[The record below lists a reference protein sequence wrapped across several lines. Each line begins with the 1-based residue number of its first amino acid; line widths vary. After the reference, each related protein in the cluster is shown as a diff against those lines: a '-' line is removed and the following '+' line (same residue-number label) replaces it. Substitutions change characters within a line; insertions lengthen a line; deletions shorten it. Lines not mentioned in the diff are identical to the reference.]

1 MNEPGRSRREE
12 LAPFPFQ
19 VFISIP
25 KTPSKH
31 STHSRSAHPLNFSEF
46 SFLEGN
52 LEKRAFF
59 VGIIV
64 STISSRSISF
74 ESSEERLATSILS
87 VNKKRVTALSGLFV
101 SWLISNASKCATKD
115 LFWLIKEHFGA
126 G

>member
-1 MNEPGRSRREE
+1 MLEAERMNEPGRSRREE

-19 VFISIP
+19 AFISIP

-31 STHSRSAHPLNFSEF
+31 STHSRSAHPLNFNEF

-101 SWLISNASKCATKD
+101 S
-115 LFWLIKEHFGA
+115 
-126 G
+126 